1 MMIRSFSSERFQ
13 EHIPSTCNNITN
25 DHNRNDSRESYERRA
40 EKIQEAS
47 RALERT
53 LSLCERNS
61 GHYDRKFNNEQNHNK
76 LAHIESGSQSQW
88 QEFLDQ
94 GILISHAVEE
104 LRKNGD
110 RGLNKGS
117 FLFNYS
123 SDGPSSP
130 VPYNVSTDTELIR
143 LL

>member
-1 MMIRSFSSERFQ
+1 MIRSFSSERFQ
-13 EHIPSTCNNITN
+13 EHIPLICSTITN
-25 DHNRNDSRESYERRA
+25 DHSRNDSRESYERRA
-40 EKIQEAS
+40 EKIRAAT

-53 LSLCERNS
+53 LSLCERNP
-61 GHYDRKFNNEQNHNK
+61 GNYDRKFNNEQNHHK

-94 GILISHAVEE
+94 GVLISHAVDE

-110 RGLNKGS
+110 RGLNKAS
-117 FLFNYS
+117 FLFHYS

-130 VPYNVSTDTELIR
+130 VPYDVPTDTELIR
-143 LL
+143 ML